1 MTDCIWYL
9 QATSDPS
16 TSRGFIPVGQP
27 GEDIKAY
34 FQRLSILAARIEK
47 AEVIPIEELPTDYE
61 TKKTDP
67 KRNLNLPMWHSSF
80 VHVHKDMAAVLRRFD
95 IGQTVMAPMRIT
107 MSDGVAVNTDYCLL
121 AVTNLKMTVDPA
133 RSGPKAYGSKRW
145 AAPHSSSKV
154 NTTLVALR
162 STLEGP
168 DIWTAPDVFSTIFV
182 SDRLAQAL
190 LAEEWGSKL
199 KLRKVLV
206 AMAEGA

>member
-1 MTDCIWYL
+1 MTGCIWYI
-9 QATSDPS
+9 QATCDPS
-16 TSRGFIPVGQP
+16 TARGFMPVGRP
-27 GEDIKAY
+27 GEDLKAY
-34 FQRLSILAARIEK
+34 YQRLSILAARIEK
-47 AEVIPIEELPTDYE
+47 AEAIPVDELPTDYE

-67 KRNLNLPMWHSSF
+67 KRNLNLPMWHSAF

-107 MSDGVAVNTDYCLL
+107 MPDGVTVNTDYFLL
-121 AVTNLKMTVDPA
+121 AITTLKMTVDPD
-133 RSGPKAYGSKRW
+133 RSVPKAYGSQRW
-145 AAPHSSSKV
+145 ASPHSASKV
-154 NTTLVALR
+154 DTTLVARR

-190 LAEEWGSKL
+190 LAEAWGSKL

-206 AMAEGA
+206 AGAEGA